1 MPHSEHLHHIQRI
14 HKKKKASVFD
24 RLIIVVSIIY
34 PLSSLPQLIGV
45 YSGSTEGV
53 SILSWLIFLLC
64 ASLFFAYGIRHRVT
78 PMIIANALWIMVDS
92 TIVIGLLL
100 NAA

>member
-14 HKKKKASVFD
+14 HKKKKASAFD

-45 YSGSTEGV
+45 YSGNTEGV
-53 SILSWLIFLLC
+53 SILSWLIFLVC
-64 ASLFFAYGIRHRVT
+64 ASLFFTYGIRHRVT
-78 PMIIANALWIMVDS
+78 PMIVANALWIIVDS
-92 TIVIGLLL
+92 TIVIGLLVR
-100 NAA
+100 A